1 MKETD
6 FNEAKESKEENID
19 VKELLFKYLIHW
31 PWFVGAVVA
40 CLIAAWVYLYMST
53 PVYNISAT
61 VLIKDD
67 KKGGSA
73 GMLSGLESL
82 GLDGMVSSS
91 QNIDNEIEVLRSKTI
106 VKEVV
111 EDLGLYISYTDEDEF
126 PSRNM
131 YKTSPVQVSLTPTP
145 QEADLLEE
153 PMIVEMTLQPQ
164 GSMDVTV
171 KIDDDE
177 YQKHFEKLPAVF
189 PTDKGT
195 LAFFLTPDSISSSKR
210 ILEETTASEKTT
222 RNITA
227 TINKPL
233 AVAKAYCKNM
243 TIEPTSKTT
252 SVAVISLKNSNVQRG
267 KDFINKLLEMYN
279 INTNNDKNEVAQK
292 TAEFINERI
301 SIISK
306 ELGSTEKDLES
317 FKRGAGI
324 TDLTSDA
331 QIALTGSAEYEK
343 KRVENQ
349 TQINLLQDLQKYMQN
364 EGYEVLPSNIGLQD
378 LNLAAA
384 INRYNEV
391 LVERKR
397 LLRTSTENNPTIINL
412 DTSISAMKENVQVS
426 LDRVLRG
433 LFITKADLD
442 REANRYSRRIS
453 EAPGQEREFVSIARQ
468 QEIKAGLYLML
479 LQKREENAITLA
491 ATANNAKIIDDAI
504 ADDAPV
510 SPKRKMIYLIALVL
524 GVGIPVG
531 VIYLLELTKF
541 KIEGRSDVEKL
552 TSLPIVGDIP
562 LTDEKQGAIAV
573 FENQNNLMSETFRN
587 IRTNLQFM
595 LENDKKVILVTSTVS
610 GEGKSFISAN
620 LAISLSL
627 LGKKVVIVGLDIRK
641 PGLNKVFNIPRKE
654 VGITQY
660 LANPEKNLMDLV
672 QLSDVSKNLYILPGG
687 TVPPNPT
694 ELLAR
699 DGLDKA
705 IETLKKNFDYV
716 ILDTAP
722 VGMVTD
728 TLLIGRVAD
737 LSVYVCRAD
746 YTHKNEY
753 TLINELA
760 EKDKLPSLCTVIN
773 GLDLKKRKYGYYYGY
788 GKYGKYYGYGK
799 RYGYGYG
806 YGEQS
811 HAKED

>member
-1 MKETD
+1 M
-6 FNEAKESKEENID
+6 KEENTYGSVQEADEKKID
-19 VKELLFKYLIHW
+19 IQEVLFKYLIHW
-31 PWFVGAVVA
+31 PWFLGAVLI
-40 CLIAAWVYLYMST
+40 CLFGAWLYLHMAT

-67 KKGGSA
+67 KKGGGA
-73 GMLSGLESL
+73 GMASELENL
-82 GLDGMVSSS
+82 GLDGLISSS

-106 VKEVV
+106 AKEVV
-111 EDLGLYISYTDEDEF
+111 IDLNLYILYKDEDEF
-126 PSRNM
+126 PAKDM
-131 YKTSPVQVSLTPTP
+131 YKTSPVQVSLLP
-145 QEADLLEE
+145 QEAELLDE
-153 PMIVEMTLQPQ
+153 PIVVEMSLHPQ
-164 GSMDVTV
+164 GSLDVSV
-171 KIDDDE
+171 KVEDEE

-189 PTDKGT
+189 PTNKGT
-195 LAFFLTPDSISSSKR
+195 LAFFQTPDSVLVSKN
-210 ILEETTASEKTT
+210 IEDANSEEKV
-222 RNITA
+222 RNIKA
-227 TINKPL
+227 IINHPL
-233 AVAKAYCKNM
+233 RVARWYCTNM
-243 TIEPTSKTT
+243 IIEPTSKTT
-252 SVAVISLKNSNVQRG
+252 SVAVISLKNSSLRRG
-267 KDFINKLLEMYN
+267 QDFINKLLEMYN
-279 INTNNDKNEVAQK
+279 INTNNDKNEIAQK
-292 TAEFINERI
+292 TAEFIDERI
-301 SIISK
+301 GIISR
-306 ELGSTEKDLES
+306 ELGSTEESLEA
-317 FKRGAGI
+317 FKRNAGI
-324 TDLTSDA
+324 TDLMSEA
-331 QIALTGSAEYEK
+331 QIALTGNAEYEK

-349 TQINLLQDLQKYMQN
+349 TQINLVEDLRKYMKKN
-364 EGYEVLPSNIGLQD
+364 EYEVLPSNIGLRDVGLVTQ
-378 LNLAAA
+378 
-384 INRYNEV
+384 IERYNEM

-397 LLRTSTENNPTIINL
+397 LLRTSTENNPAIINL
-412 DTSISAMKENVQVS
+412 DTSIRAMATNVEVTLERTLQ
-426 LDRVLRG
+426 G

-442 REANRYSRRIS
+442 REANRYLRRIS
-453 EAPGQEREFVSIARQ
+453 DAPGQERQYVSIARQ

-504 ADDAPV
+504 ADEIPV
-510 SPKRKMIYLIALVL
+510 SPKGKMIYLIALVL

-531 VIYLLELTKF
+531 VIYLINLTKF
-541 KIEGRSDVEKL
+541 RIEGRSDVEKL

-654 VGITQY
+654 IGITQY
-660 LANPEKNLMDLV
+660 LANPENNLMDLV

-760 EKDKLPSLCTVIN
+760 EKDKLPNLCTVIN
-773 GLDLKKRKYGYYYGY
+773 GLDLKRRKYGYYYGY

-811 HAKED
+811 HNKEE

>member
-40 CLIAAWVYLYMST
+40 CLIAAWVYLHIST
-53 PVYNISAT
+53 RVQSGISMA
-61 VLIKDD
+61 LIKDD
-67 KKGGSA
+67 KKGGGA

-82 GLDGMVSSS
+82 GLDGMISSS

-106 VKEVV
+106 AKEVV
-111 EDLGLYISYTDEDEF
+111 EDLGLYISYVDEDEF
-126 PSRNM
+126 PSKNM
-131 YKTSPVQVSLTPTP
+131 YKTSPVQVSLTP
-145 QEADLLEE
+145 QEADLLDK
-153 PMIVEMTLQPQ
+153 PMVVKMALQPQ
-164 GSMDVTV
+164 GSINVNV
-171 KIDDDE
+171 KIGDDE

-189 PTDKGT
+189 PTNKGT
-195 LAFFLTPDSISSSKR
+195 LAFFQTLDSILPSKKSSKEIVGVER
-210 ILEETTASEKTT
+210 TV

-227 TINKPL
+227 VINKPL
-233 AVAKAYCKNM
+233 AVAKGYCGSM

-378 LNLAAA
+378 VNLAAA

-442 REANRYSRRIS
+442 REASRYSRRIS

-510 SPKRKMIYLIALVL
+510 SPKGKMIYLVALVL

-552 TSLPIVGDIP
+552 TNVPIVGDIP

-627 LGKKVVIVGLDIRK
+627 LGKKVIIVGLDIRK

-672 QLSDVSKNLYILPGG
+672 QPSDVSKNLYILPGG

-705 IETLKKNFDYV
+705 IETLKKSFDYV

-760 EKDKLPSLCTVIN
+760 ENNKLPKLCTVIN
-773 GLDLKKRKYGYYYGY
+773 GLDLKRRKYGYYYGY

-806 YGEQS
+806 YGEQT
-811 HAKED
+811 HDKE

>member
-40 CLIAAWVYLYMST
+40 CLIAAWVYLHIST

-67 KKGGSA
+67 KKGGGA

-82 GLDGMVSSS
+82 GLDGMISSS

-106 VKEVV
+106 AKEVV
-111 EDLGLYISYTDEDEF
+111 EDLGLYISYVDEDEF
-126 PSRNM
+126 PSKNM
-131 YKTSPVQVSLTPTP
+131 YKTSPVQVSLTP
-145 QEADLLEE
+145 QEADLLDK
-153 PMIVEMTLQPQ
+153 PMVVKMALQPQ
-164 GSMDVTV
+164 GSINVNV
-171 KIDDDE
+171 KIGDDE

-189 PTDKGT
+189 PTNKGT
-195 LAFFLTPDSISSSKR
+195 LAFFQTLDSILPSKKSSKEIVGVER
-210 ILEETTASEKTT
+210 TV

-227 TINKPL
+227 VINKPL
-233 AVAKAYCKNM
+233 AVAKGYCGSM

-378 LNLAAA
+378 VNLAAA
-384 INRYNEV
+384 INRYNDV

-412 DTSISAMKENVQVS
+412 DTSIHAMKENVQVS

-433 LFITKADLD
+433 LLITKADLD

-504 ADDAPV
+504 ADDTPV
-510 SPKRKMIYLIALVL
+510 SPRGKIIYLVALVL
-524 GVGIPVG
+524 GIGIPVG
-531 VIYLLELTKF
+531 IIYLLELTKF

-552 TSLPIVGDIP
+552 TCVPIVGDIP

-573 FENQNNLMSETFRN
+573 FENHNNLMSETFRN

-760 EKDKLPSLCTVIN
+760 ENNKLPSLCTVIN
-773 GLDLKKRKYGYYYGY
+773 GLDLKRRKYGYYYGY
-788 GKYGKYYGYGK
+788 GKYGKFYGYGK

-806 YGEQS
+806 YGE
-811 HAKED
+811 HFHDKES